1 MGFSNDWAGNDRTN
15 NYASAAPI
23 QTSTQPKSAP
33 HTIYRVVFLM
43 KLITAF
49 HTPVD

>member
-15 NYASAAPI
+15 NYALPA
-23 QTSTQPKSAP
+23 
-33 HTIYRVVFLM
+33 HTAQVCPAYDPSGSLFM